1 VKQNNIVVIG
11 IDLGG
16 SAIRLSTVA
25 GNGKLRYS
33 KRVDISGR
41 RERKYILSSI
51 ITNITE
57 LIATEESH
65 GTEVVAVGIG
75 SPGIIDL
82 NNVSRSFNKLFSFS
96 PIFMAQVVC
105 FEKTE
110 HKPFFTLLLFTK
122 LLIFSVMSINSSGLS
137 VLISMLQNCAP
148 IMSF

>member
-1 VKQNNIVVIG
+1 MKQNNIVVIG

-65 GTEVVAVGIG
+65 GTQVVAVGIG

-82 NNVSRSFNKLFSFS
+82 NKGVVIASPNFKDWEDVRLRSTSEGARSAGN
-96 PIFMAQVVC
+96 
-105 FEKTE
+105 T
-110 HKPFFTLLLFTK
+110 
-122 LLIFSVMSINSSGLS
+122 
-137 VLISMLQNCAP
+137 
-148 IMSF
+148 